1 MTCHVTTDVYQFHPA
16 THGNFIVRMYHYITA
31 QPWIGYIMIT
41 CFIHLTWV
49 YLLLLAQLFQVGVAR
64 CSHVTPNYRCGLVYS
79 HVINHVM

>member
-1 MTCHVTTDVYQFHPA
+1 MSYHMTCHVTSDVYQFHPA

-49 YLLLLAQLFQVGVAR
+49 YLLLLAQLFQVGVA
-64 CSHVTPNYRCGLVYS
+64 
-79 HVINHVM
+79 